1 MATNLWGGV
10 GLGSALALGA
20 LTGLTALTAPT
31 AATAQDAGTTGKAE
45 RLDLDVKDQTLAD
58 VVRYIRERTGADI
71 VLGEGPHGTRLA
83 ELKPPPVV
91 TVDFENVPWAQAL
104 KLVAGSA
111 DCLVRREGSRYVV
124 YQPTRVTIQFERA
137 DLRDVVNAIAAQSGA
152 NIVIGSD
159 VPDGLEVS
167 VRLRNVPWQNALIA
181 VVKSVGMTVVNVPWQ
196 NALIAVVKSVGMT
209 VVHSKGRDLAVL
221 GGRGASLPRPLP
233 LTPAEEAARDA
244 RTQDAEPAA
253 TPAGD
258 LQARIAEAEARVAEL
273 QRELAALTAKLA
285 ELTKQ
290 LRERK

>member
-1 MATNLWGGV
+1 MDTNLWGGV
-10 GLGSALALGA
+10 GLGFALALGA
-20 LTGLTALTAPT
+20 AT
-31 AATAQDAGTTGKAE
+31 AAPAQDAGAARKVE
-45 RLDLDVKDQTLAD
+45 RLDLDVKDQSLAE

-83 ELKPPPVV
+83 EVKPAPIV
-91 TVDFENVPWAQAL
+91 TVEFENVPWAQAL

-111 DCLVRREGSRYVV
+111 DCLVRREGNRYVV
-124 YQPTRVTIQFERA
+124 YQPTRITIQFERA
-137 DLRDVVNAIAAQSGA
+137 DLRDVVTAIAAQSGA

-167 VRLRNVPWQNALIA
+167 VRL
-181 VVKSVGMTVVNVPWQ
+181 TNVPWQ

-221 GGRGASLPRPLP
+221 GGRGASLPRPVP

-244 RTQDAEPAA
+244 RRQDAEPAA
-253 TPAGD
+253 KAKAGGD
-258 LQARIAEAEARVAEL
+258 LAAQIAEAEAQVAEL